1 MPALPFRRIPIA
13 GLLVAAL
20 LVLLFALP
28 GPLAAQ
34 TIVTVAPQQCV
45 WHNGDNLAWAAP
57 DLDESGWQPYAQWKQ
72 QYGQTRLWVRCH
84 TELNALSSEADPE
97 LQVSLYS
104 AYSVYLDGQQI
115 GGAGNLDSGI
125 SNMDAIRSFP
135 LSTAQI
141 HSGPST
147 IALRITGRFVLTNSG
162 PVNALV
168 SSPLELRVGNASI
181 LDAFRA
187 RAALTRSLQYLGSA
201 TCYAVI
207 GVLAIMLIGLYFY
220 DRSRYEF
227 LQLSI
232 TCLSLATLRLNE
244 LAVAAYLPFSFP
256 TCLTIVSV
264 GNIGLTL
271 TQFPFFFALA
281 KRRTPRI
288 VWSVIA
294 LVIALQIFVG
304 SNASY
309 SEQISGWFTALNF
322 VFIRPFALFLH
333 ILLALTPFFAFWP
346 YRAIPPRVRPLAAL
360 CMLWALADLV
370 WFGAELTAFHFFGLP
385 DIFQYWGVTLL
396 EVRAFTTAGVT
407 AALLALLFRDQRL
420 ATEEHALFAGEIQ
433 AARDVQQYL
442 IPEHLPPT
450 PGFSVESEYRPA
462 REVGG
467 DFFQVLP
474 DSTDG
479 SLLIVVGDVA
489 GKGVEAGMLAT
500 LIVGAVRT
508 AASFTSDPAR
518 ILALLN
524 ERLCGRGFVTC
535 LALRVEADGAAA
547 LVNAGHLPPYLNGKE
562 MAVEGALPLGVIAG
576 MQFPASHFRFAGGD
590 LMMLMTDGVAE
601 AQDAQGRLFGFERIG
616 ELLGGGAGGA
626 ALAAAAQDFGQQ
638 DDITILTLVRARP
651 SEQASL
657 VAIPST
663 LASA

>member
-1 MPALPFRRIPIA
+1 MPALRFCRNPLA

-20 LVLLFALP
+20 VALLFALP
-28 GPLAAQ
+28 GALAAQ
-34 TIVTVAPQQCV
+34 TVVTVAPQQCV
-45 WHNGDNLAWAAP
+45 WHTGDNLAWAAP
-57 DLDESGWQPYAQWKQ
+57 NLDETGWQPYTQWKQ
-72 QYGQTRLWVRCH
+72 QYGQTHFWVRCH
-84 TELNALSSEADPE
+84 AELNALSSEADPQ

-104 AYSVYLDGQQI
+104 AYSVYLDGRQV

-125 SNMDAIRSFP
+125 FNMDAIRSFP
-135 LSTAQI
+135 VSTAQI
-141 HSGPST
+141 HSGAST

-168 SSPLELRVGNASI
+168 SSPLRLRVGNSSI

-187 RAALTRSLQYLGSA
+187 RVALTRSLQYLGSA

-207 GVLAIMLIGLYFY
+207 GVLAIMLIGLYLY

-244 LAVAAYLPFSFP
+244 LAVAAYLPYSFP
-256 TCLTIVSV
+256 TCLTIVSI
-264 GNIGLTL
+264 GNLALTV

-288 VWSVIA
+288 VWSVII
-294 LVIALQIFVG
+294 LVVVLQIFVG

-322 VFIRPFALFLH
+322 VFVRPFALFLH
-333 ILLALTPFFAFWP
+333 IALALTPFFAFWP

-370 WFGAELTAFHFFGLP
+370 WFGAELTAFHFFGMP

-407 AALLALLFRDQRL
+407 AALLALLFREQRQ
-420 ATEEHALFAGEIQ
+420 ATEEHALFAGEIR

-450 PGFSVESEYRPA
+450 PGFTIESEYRPA

-467 DFFQVLP
+467 DFFQILP
-474 DSTDG
+474 HAVDG

-489 GKGVEAGMLAT
+489 GKGIEAGMLAT

-508 AASFTSDPAR
+508 AATFTSDPGR

-535 LALRVEADGAAA
+535 LALRVEADGAAT

-562 MAVEGALPLGVIAG
+562 LAVEGALPLGAVAG
-576 MQFPASHFRFAGGD
+576 MQFPASHFQLADGD
-590 LMMLMTDGVAE
+590 SMMLMTDGVAE
-601 AQDAQGRLFGFERIG
+601 AQDAQGQLFGFGRIG
-616 ELLGGGAGGA
+616 ELLHKGAGGA

-638 DDITILTLVRARP
+638 DDITILTLTPIAAEVLHA
-651 SEQASL
+651 
-657 VAIPST
+657 
-663 LASA
+663 